1 MKIGVYI
8 FGIKTYLKRNIYMIE
23 LKKGSKKLLNA
34 WAFYD
39 WANSVYTLTI
49 ASSIFPIFYS
59 ALFLSEIKT
68 VEAFG
73 TTFKSTALITF
84 VTAFTFLVVA
94 VTSPILSGIADYVG
108 NKKNFLK
115 FFCYVGSAGCVGL
128 YWFSL
133 EQIHLSLV
141 FYFMGLIGYWGSLVF
156 YNSYLPDIAY
166 PEQQDSI
173 SAKGFSMGY
182 LGSVLLLIFN
192 LMMVMF
198 PQFFGFDLSIAESIR
213 ETGTEA
219 EIQLALGAA
228 KDAASFEAMKISFI
242 TVGIWWALFSQYTFY
257 FLPKGTKSGHKVTRA
272 VVFNGL
278 KELREVWKQLKQD
291 LRLKRYLYA
300 FFVFSM
306 AVQTIMLVA
315 VYFGEEEIAWGG
327 DSEKTMGLIV
337 SILVI
342 QIVAILGAV
351 LTSKASAKF
360 GNIKT
365 LIGVNFVWMLLCFY
379 AYLMHTPLEFYIAA
393 GCVGLVMGGVQ
404 ALGRSTY
411 SKFLPETEDTTSYF
425 SFYDVAEKIGIV
437 IGMVIFATVD
447 QITGTM
453 RNAILVLVIFF
464 VGGIV
469 LLFRVP
475 KETKKTA
482 LED

>member
-1 MKIGVYI
+1 
-8 FGIKTYLKRNIYMIE
+8 MIQLE
-23 LKKGSKKLLNA
+23 KGSKKLLNA

-59 ALFLSEIKT
+59 ALFLSEVKT

-73 TTFKSTALITF
+73 TEFKSTALITY

-94 VTSPILSGIADYVG
+94 ITSPILSGIADYVG

-115 FFCYVGSAGCVGL
+115 FFCYVGSAGCIGL
-128 YWFSL
+128 YWFNL
-133 EQIHLSLV
+133 EQIHLSLL

-166 PEQQDSI
+166 PEQQDSV

-192 LMMVMF
+192 LLMVMY
-198 PQFFGFDLSIAESIR
+198 PQFFGFDLSIAPSIL
-213 ETGTEA
+213 ETGTQA
-219 EIQLALGAA
+219 EIQLAMDAA
-228 KDAASFEAMKISFI
+228 KDLASVKAMKISFI
-242 TVGIWWALFSQYTFY
+242 TVGIWWALFSQYSFY

-272 VVFNGL
+272 VIFNGL
-278 KELREVWKQLKQD
+278 KELREVWKELKQN

-315 VYFGEEEIAWGG
+315 VYFGEEEISWGT

-342 QIVAILGAV
+342 QLVAILGAYV
-351 LTSKASAKF
+351 TSKASAKY

-365 LIGVNFVWMLLCFY
+365 LIAVNFVWMFLCFY
-379 AYLMHTPLEFYIAA
+379 AYMMHTPMEFYIAA
-393 GCVGLVMGGVQ
+393 GIVGLVMGGVQ
-404 ALGRSTY
+404 SLGRSTY

-453 RNAILVLVIFF
+453 RNAILVLVVFF
-464 VGGIV
+464 IGGII

-475 KETKKTA
+475 DENKR
-482 LED
+482 LP